1 MNDAIIELPIIVNMD
16 VIENNNV
23 YELDVDSL
31 LQEYELSLESQIIVE
46 TSGVDKYLGP
56 YQVVPLAFDD
66 QTLETKDKLCTE
78 DIIVEKVPLWETS
91 NLSGGYTV
99 YIAERL

>member
-31 LQEYELSLESQIIVE
+31 LQEYELSLESQIIVGTYYADTYE
-46 TSGVDKYLGP
+46 GP
-56 YQVVPLAFDD
+56 YLVTPAAFDD
-66 QTLETKDKLCTE
+66 QTLQTENKLCTE
-78 DIIVEKVPLWETS
+78 NIVVEKVPLWETS

>member
-1 MNDAIIELPIIVNMD
+1 MNDAIIELPIVVNMD

-31 LQEYELSLESQIIVE
+31 LQEYELSLESQIIVGTYYADTYE
-46 TSGVDKYLGP
+46 GP
-56 YQVVPLAFDD
+56 YLVTPVAFDD
-66 QTLETKDKLCTE
+66 QTLQTENKLCTE
-78 DIIVEKVPLWETS
+78 NIVVEKVPLWETS